1 MLNIKKNI
9 RNNKKIPFTIL
20 PQIDPPLNSFS
31 SNYSIYEVKNCY
43 NEETIWKFPHFLLS
57 KKNSFRGNY
66 LQKYGILGVRSKL
79 IIIWKKNVWKK
90 FFLQRVQLLITVVD
104 YDRVGASEPIGK
116 VLLGCDQKG
125 PELRHWSEMLASPRR
140 PVAQWHTLKEI
151 ESKSIC
157 LICQPKFWTAVCKS
171 S

>member
-1 MLNIKKNI
+1 MRSNLISSGNKCL
-9 RNNKKIPFTIL
+9 KKII
-20 PQIDPPLNSFS
+20 
-31 SNYSIYEVKNCY
+31 
-43 NEETIWKFPHFLLS
+43 
-57 KKNSFRGNY
+57 
-66 LQKYGILGVRSKL
+66 
-79 IIIWKKNVWKK
+79 
-90 FFLQRVQLLITVVD
+90 FLQRVQLLITVVD

-157 LICQPKFWTAVCKS
+157 LICPHVSQSFGQLFCKS
-171 S
+171 SLAIYSASHLFYRFGKIGVALSKLNKIESSC

>member
-1 MLNIKKNI
+1 MFEI
-9 RNNKKIPFTIL
+9 
-20 PQIDPPLNSFS
+20 
-31 SNYSIYEVKNCY
+31 
-43 NEETIWKFPHFLLS
+43 
-57 KKNSFRGNY
+57 
-66 LQKYGILGVRSKL
+66 
-79 IIIWKKNVWKK
+79 

>member
-1 MLNIKKNI
+1 M
-9 RNNKKIPFTIL
+9 F
-20 PQIDPPLNSFS
+20 
-31 SNYSIYEVKNCY
+31 E
-43 NEETIWKFPHFLLS
+43 
-57 KKNSFRGNY
+57 
-66 LQKYGILGVRSKL
+66 KYI
-79 IIIWKKNVWKK
+79 
-90 FFLQRVQLLITVVD
+90 FLQRVQLLITVVD

-157 LICQPKFWTAVCKS
+157 LKYVPMSAKVLDSCFASLARQFIRLAIYSTDLARLALHCQNLMRLNQVVDLKLSKINQFHIRL
-171 S
+171 

>member
-1 MLNIKKNI
+1 M
-9 RNNKKIPFTIL
+9 
-20 PQIDPPLNSFS
+20 
-31 SNYSIYEVKNCY
+31 
-43 NEETIWKFPHFLLS
+43 
-57 KKNSFRGNY
+57 
-66 LQKYGILGVRSKL
+66 
-79 IIIWKKNVWKK
+79 
-90 FFLQRVQLLITVVD
+90 QRVQLLITVVD

-157 LICQPKFWTAVCKS
+157 LKYVPMSAKVLDSCFASLAKQFIWLNTGQIISKGLLVSSNSPKKWTNKS
-171 S
+171 VFTTTMNLFIRFLEEFEDTKKSFQNYLTFSHSFYRFGTIGVALSKN